1 MDLDLPSLR
10 ETVFLHSVKEA
21 VNRNTPRSCLM
32 ARNWFDEAGSDEVG
46 SKCVGRGGI
55 MLRRLKKEDSA
66 VSLVSILA
74 VLIFSLSGLP
84 AAGAQALKE
93 IRIGSS
99 DVTSTNFSIYYAKD
113 RRFFERE
120 VWIRR

>member
-1 MDLDLPSLR
+1 
-10 ETVFLHSVKEA
+10 
-21 VNRNTPRSCLM
+21 
-32 ARNWFDEAGSDEVG
+32 
-46 SKCVGRGGI
+46 